1 MIPDASRRS
10 ERLDHSERSDQSE
23 QPARSKQTAEFS
35 GRTALVTG
43 GSRGIGRSTCR
54 MLAEH
59 GARVAINYARNEE
72 AANTTLAMVEEAGAE
87 GMIVQADVS
96 SEADVERMATEVR
109 TRLGPVELLVNNAG
123 IAKSQTH
130 SELAFADWKRMFEVN
145 VDGVFLATWAVKDE
159 MIERGFGRIVNVASL
174 AGIILKKDM
183 IHYATTKAAVISLT
197 RHCAEA
203 FAPRNVRVNC
213 VAPGLTD
220 TDLAGSGNPGMI
232 DRLIASTPMGRIAQP
247 GEMASVIRFLLS
259 EDSSFVT
266 GQTVTACGGRS

>member
-1 MIPDASRRS
+1 MADKSTQSKRS
-10 ERLDHSERSDQSE
+10 
-23 QPARSKQTAEFS
+23 AEFE

-43 GSRGIGRSTCR
+43 GSRGIGRSTCL
-54 MLAEH
+54 MLAER
-59 GARVAINYARNEE
+59 GARVAVNYTRNED
-72 AANTTLAMVEEAGAE
+72 AANTALAMVEDAGAE
-87 GMIVQADVS
+87 GMIVRADVS
-96 SEADVERMATEVR
+96 SEGDVDRMVGEVR
-109 TRLGPVELLVNNAG
+109 SRLGPVDLLVNNAG
-123 IAKSQTH
+123 IAKNQSH
-130 SELAFADWKRMFEVN
+130 SELAYADWKRMFEVN

-183 IHYATTKAAVISLT
+183 VHYATTKAAVISFT

-203 FAPRNVRVNC
+203 FAPHNVRVNC

-232 DRLIASTPMGRIAQP
+232 DRLIASTPMGRMALP
-247 GEMASVIRFLLS
+247 GEMATVIRFLLS

-266 GQTVTACGGRS
+266 GQTVVACGGRS

>member
-1 MIPDASRRS
+1 MADSSTRS
-10 ERLDHSERSDQSE
+10 GRSDHSGRPERPRPTPERPS
-23 QPARSKQTAEFS
+23 PTTEFA

-59 GARVAINYARNEE
+59 GARVAINYARDEE
-72 AANTTLAMVEEAGAE
+72 AANATLAMVEEAGAE

-96 SEADVERMATEVR
+96 SEADVDRMAAEVR
-109 TRLGPVELLVNNAG
+109 ARLGPVDLLVNNAG
-123 IAKSQTH
+123 IAKNQPHT
-130 SELAFADWKRMFEVN
+130 ELAFADWKRMFEVN

-203 FAPRNVRVNC
+203 FAPHNVRVNC